1 MKPGARAAGGGR
13 RLPGRGVRGDGADGL
28 ARGRVHARAT
38 SRPAPIA
45 IGWSTRS
52 RSRSRTGTGSSAP
65 ACRCRSR
72 CRARGGSGDERGQEP
87 GHRLGPGLVRRFGH
101 VTALD
106 GLGFEAR
113 RGELLGLVGPDGAGK
128 TTAIRILAG
137 PDGARRGRGAGAGR
151 GSAAGRHPRAA
162 RPHAAAVQPLPRPL
176 GGRRTCAS
184 SRGST
189 SSRARSFRERS
200 ERLLDITR
208 LARFVDRRADALSG
222 GMYKKLALACALLHQ
237 PEVLLLDEP
246 TNGVDPVSRRDLWE
260 LLHEFVHGGMT
271 VLVSTPYMDEAERCS
286 RVALVH
292 HGKVLLEGE
301 PRRAHRP
308 LRGRGARGARR
319 RPRPARRAAGRP
331 PRGAGGLAGRR
342 PAAGGGG
349 ARRRARSWPGRWRRW
364 GRRSRRPAPTS
375 RTCSWPRIREAA

>member
-1 MKPGARAAGGGR
+1 VEPDAPVTVFAR
-13 RLPGRGVRGDGADGL
+13 
-28 ARGRVHARAT
+28 
-38 SRPAPIA
+38 
-45 IGWSTRS
+45 
-52 RSRSRTGTGSSAP
+52 
-65 ACRCRSR
+65 
-72 CRARGGSGDERGQEP
+72 
-87 GHRLGPGLVRRFGH
+87 GLVRRFGA

-137 PDGARRGRGAGAGR
+137 LVAPDAGEVRVLGEDPLRGGIRERLGLMPQQYSLYRDLSVGENLRFFARLYVL
-151 GSAAGRHPRAA
+151 PRA
-162 RPHAAAVQPLPRPL
+162 V
-176 GGRRTCAS
+176 
-184 SRGST
+184 
-189 SSRARSFRERS
+189 FRERA
-200 ERLLDITR
+200 ERLLAITR

-301 PRRAHRP
+301 PRALIARFEDEVYEVRGGDRDRLDVMLAAHPAVRAASPAGAR
-308 LRGRGARGARR
+308 LRVVVARGGGEELERGVASLGATLAPATPDFEDLFLSRIRGAA
-319 RPRPARRAAGRP
+319 
-331 PRGAGGLAGRR
+331 
-342 PAAGGGG
+342 
-349 ARRRARSWPGRWRRW
+349 
-364 GRRSRRPAPTS
+364 
-375 RTCSWPRIREAA
+375 